1 MARFVNDEAKPI
13 IIKVRMENPV
23 DDYERA
29 FVYNWSRDQTECLV
43 FFQKY

>member
-1 MARFVNDEAKPI
+1 
-13 IIKVRMENPV
+13 MENPV

-29 FVYNWSRDQTECLV
+29 FVYNWSRDQTECLF